1 MENFWKTSLENK
13 KKELSEINR
22 ELIEKMEKNIT
33 LRKFY
38 KF

>member
-38 KF
+38 RF